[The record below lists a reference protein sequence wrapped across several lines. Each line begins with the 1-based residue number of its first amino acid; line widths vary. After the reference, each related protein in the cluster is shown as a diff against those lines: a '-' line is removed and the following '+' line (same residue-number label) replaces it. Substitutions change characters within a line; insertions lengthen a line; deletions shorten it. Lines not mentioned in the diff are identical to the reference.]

1 MPQLEV
7 INSGPL
13 SLIQDLGRFGVSQH
27 GLSQGGP
34 VDLHAYC
41 WANHLLNNPMT
52 CSQIEITLGQASFK
66 AHDDLLCSLTGS
78 DTQAK
83 IDGNP
88 IAPWQSF
95 KLKKDQILT
104 LGYPQNGLRSYL
116 TIKHGFHTHN
126 IAGSA
131 ATVIRDNI
139 GMVALKQGDT
149 LNSPSISIADQTVS
163 KDIQHIMP
171 PQFRPHY
178 TDTVTLR
185 VIESYQEKHFST
197 ADKHTFYHSPYT
209 VSPYCDRMGC
219 RLTGPA
225 IAPKSQHLI
234 SEPIAY
240 GAIQIP
246 PNGQPIILLND
257 RQTLG
262 GYAKI
267 GCIAKLDLPKLA
279 QAKPDTKVHFAKANR
294 HDALQKWLQ
303 FVDFFNLPF

>member
-1 MPQLEV
+1 MQQLEV
-7 INSGPL
+7 INPGPL
-13 SLIQDLGRFGVSQH
+13 SQIQDLGRFGVSQH

-41 WANHLLNNPMT
+41 WANYLLNNQMT

-66 AHDDLLCSLTGS
+66 AHDDLLCSLTGA

-83 IDGNP
+83 IDDIP
-88 IAPWQSF
+88 LKPWQTF
-95 KLKKDQILT
+95 KLKKNQILS
-104 LGYPQNGLRSYL
+104 LGYPQHGLRSYL
-116 TIKHGFHTHN
+116 AIKQGFDTPKVAN
-126 IAGSA
+126 SA
-131 ATVIRDNI
+131 ATIIRDNI
-139 GMVALKQGDT
+139 GLVALKQGDT
-149 LNSPSISIADQTVS
+149 LSCTPTIANQQAS
-163 KDIQHIMP
+163 CPDIQHIMP
-171 PQFRPHY
+171 SQFRPHY
-178 TDTVTLR
+178 TGAVTLS
-185 VIESYQEKHFST
+185 VIESYQEKQFST

-225 IAPKSQHLI
+225 IPPKNLHLI

-267 GCIAKLDLPKLA
+267 GCVAKVDLPKLA
-279 QAKPDTKVHFAKANR
+279 QAKPDTHIHFIQANR
-294 HDALQKWLQ
+294 HDLLKKWLQ
-303 FVDFFNLPF
+303 FINFFNLPF